1 MNKEL
6 KKKIFV
12 IYSTRDPYINKK
24 SLSNIY
30 NDLQNYG
37 NVFIDLLHNT
47 SVNKQEYVLK
57 KLNESSHIVIIDSPR
72 ITESKW
78 AQLEIKIAKEQ
89 NKQIFGYYEVK
100 FVDNKVL
107 LEFKKQ

>member
-1 MNKEL
+1 
-6 KKKIFV
+6 V
-12 IYSTRDPYINKK
+12 
-24 SLSNIY
+24 
-30 NDLQNYG
+30 LQ
-37 NVFIDLLHNT
+37 
-47 SVNKQEYVLK
+47 
-57 KLNESSHIVIIDSPR
+57 KLNESSHIVIVDSPR

-100 FVDNKVL
+100 FVDNEVL